1 MSQSGNTELITP
13 QEVPVPQTDDRYY
26 RRLGLIVL
34 GLLVG
39 IFGIWG
45 SLAPLSS
52 AIPASGKVSVAS
64 SNRIVQHLEGG
75 IVKAIPVKDGDA
87 VHVGQT
93 LMELDTTQTNAQ
105 LQITLAQY
113 YENLGVEARLIAERE
128 GKNVISFDPAL
139 QKMPTI
145 MEIQRSEF
153 RARAQQLLNEKQILT
168 ERMEQSYNQ
177 IEGLEAIVVA
187 KTFLSKSYTD
197 EIKELEVLYAQQ
209 LIDKNRLRDI
219 KRDKMR
225 VDSEIA
231 NAKSDISR
239 VKAQISEVKAQIMA
253 QKQNFIKEV
262 TANLS
267 EVNARLSDI
276 RPRLAA
282 MQDTVKRSRIKAP
295 VAGIVANLEMHTVGG
310 VIAPGRPI
318 LEIVP
323 EGEPLIIEA
332 KVMASDITNVHVG
345 LKAEIRF
352 PGFAHVK
359 SLNIVEGEVMQIA
372 PDSIVDERTMIP
384 TYAVRIRVTPEGQ
397 QELQRHHLTIQPGIP
412 AEVMIVTASRTFLEY
427 MIHPFKSMFSKAFNE
442 Q

>member
-1 MSQSGNTELITP
+1 MSQAENVKLITSA
-13 QEVPVPQTDDRYY
+13 EVPSPQTDDRYY

-34 GLLVG
+34 GLLIG

-45 SLAPLSS
+45 SLAPLKS
-52 AIPASGKVSVAS
+52 AIGASGKVSVAS
-64 SNRIVQHLEGG
+64 SNRIIQHLEGG
-75 IVKAIPVKDGDA
+75 IVKAIPVKDGDT
-87 VHVGQT
+87 VNIGQT
-93 LMELDTTQTNAQ
+93 LMELDTTQVNAQ

-113 YENLGVEARLIAERE
+113 YENLGHEARLIAERD
-128 GKNVISFDPAL
+128 GKSAISFDPVL

-153 RARAQQLLNEKQILT
+153 RARAQQLINEKQILSQ
-168 ERMEQSYNQ
+168 RIEQNHNQ
-177 IEGLEAIVVA
+177 IEGLEAIITA
-187 KTFLSKSYTD
+187 KTSLSHSYAD

-225 VDSEIA
+225 TDGEIA
-231 NAKSDISR
+231 NAKSDIAR
-239 VKAQISEVKAQIMA
+239 LKGQIAETQAQMAA

-267 EVNARLSDI
+267 EVHARLSDI

-282 MQDTVKRSRIKAP
+282 MQDAMNRSDIKAP
-295 VAGIVANLEMHTVGG
+295 VAGIVANLQIHTVGG

-323 EGEPLIIEA
+323 EGEPLIIDA
-332 KVMASDITNVHVG
+332 KVIASDITNIRMG

-359 SLNIVEGEVMQIA
+359 SLNLVEGEVVQIA
-372 PDSIVDERTMIP
+372 PDSTVDEQSMIP
-384 TYAVRIRVTPEGQ
+384 TYAIKIQITPEGQ
-397 QELQRHHLTIQPGIP
+397 KELLRNHLTMQPGIP
-412 AEVMIVTASRTFLEY
+412 ADIMIVTASRTFMDY
-427 MIHPFKSMFSKAFNE
+427 MIQPFKAMFAKSFNE